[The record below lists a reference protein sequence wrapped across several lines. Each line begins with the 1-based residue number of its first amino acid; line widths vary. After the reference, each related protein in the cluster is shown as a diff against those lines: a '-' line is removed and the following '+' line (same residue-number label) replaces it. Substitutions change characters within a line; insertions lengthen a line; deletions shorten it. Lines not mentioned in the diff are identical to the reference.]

1 MINAGA
7 PIMTGSSAD
16 EGANDG
22 RHRPEYLL
30 CHGDEDLVLAA
41 ERIDDVGL
49 TRLQRRV
56 EATPRCSLLGDL
68 ADQRPRIALRDKGIE
83 PVDPWTRSAK
93 SQKVNTRRRALGYI
107 IATLP
112 RCSRVAVSTR
122 SDSAM
127 RSAVRS
133 RALNPVGSPPCAS
146 SWAATRS
153 PMITIRSVDAKSNEL
168 PAQCLG
174 GPWR

>member
-1 MINAGA
+1 
-7 PIMTGSSAD
+7 
-16 EGANDG
+16 
-22 RHRPEYLL
+22 
-30 CHGDEDLVLAA
+30 
-41 ERIDDVGL
+41 
-49 TRLQRRV
+49 
-56 EATPRCSLLGDL
+56 
-68 ADQRPRIALRDKGIE
+68 
-83 PVDPWTRSAK
+83 
-93 SQKVNTRRRALGYI
+93 VNTRRRALGYI

-133 RALNPVGSPPCAS
+133 RALNPVGLPPCAS
-146 SWAATRS
+146 SWAAARS
-153 PMITIRSVDAKSNEL
+153 PMITIRSVDATRNEL